1 MEELILNLI
10 EIAKLFGYK
19 YDDSFFAYLASI
31 SKPNLTCCGK
41 EILEGE
47 GGWKCEDCELD
58 IYSIYCNDCFIKE
71 KHKGHKAYFNPSGLG
86 FCDCGTKSVIKPEGF
101 CDKHKGDYNN
111 INDLMNFIKS
121 SIPLKLLDSI
131 NIILNKIFSLFID
144 KIKDLSDINKK
155 EDDELFKMFDCLE
168 IFCEKLSKSNLSLFY
183 FVTLKFTENFPFN
196 TNHKCFYYD
205 ENKNLISFIKKD
217 SNKKHKCI
225 CPFMQV
231 MIYALKRRLSKQ
243 NSSKFFSLFLQT
255 YKNKIITSL
264 CFMNCISD
272 FFDEQNLNEFINMGY
287 QLVNEIGLLTY
298 QDQNIPFLKLFFEEI
313 YSTCQFILN
322 KKDYKKLLSLFRTF
336 FQVMTHL
343 PSIEIF
349 DKINENHIILKL
361 IIDICCII
369 NYSNIFENK
378 LIFNSFKGDRF
389 DGELLLIEVYSL
401 KIIQS
406 LIKIINF
413 DNKATVDFVFNSII
427 DKLIENKKY
436 KESLTNKI
444 YSPHITT
451 IKCYSLF
458 LNRFCFNYSI
468 KNQYD
473 LLDSYNNFINRFPR
487 SKEISIFLYE
497 ELINYFSFIISQL
510 YNFFAFYGFEM
521 IDYYLNYF
529 TSKFNFYKTDLTL
542 MKYLL
547 TQPEISEQ
555 FNLEKIL
562 LISDI
567 DSCNKFM
574 KNLLLE
580 NMIIDNAINNNIKE
594 NNLKYLNSL
603 IEFLY
608 LIIRDNLTMQNI
620 AFSKVDFKFNINDEL
635 DEILYKRENKK
646 INQLVKNEIIHY
658 ILGNNNMVNRD
669 NCLNYIEI
677 YFDKKYLGL
686 VDEILK
692 EDCDKI
698 VLTNGLV
705 QFSLKKEKMN
715 LCDIDNIIP
724 PKFRKN
730 AIEYINNFQ
739 TKNCSLFNINI
750 IEPLNMQHDLS
761 KKIYQT
767 FYNEKSI
774 NDLINFYNIIN
785 RCKEKFPLLYKIFYY
800 NIKKILTFSY
810 KLCLTQILDED
821 FKKWLLEKLKIIEEE
836 DFFIISKE
844 NKEKNLDN
852 AVKNERTNI
861 KEKLK
866 KKFEKKNELIKA
878 KISSE
883 NMIIEKEIRNEEE
896 VCVYCRQCDNPN
908 NLECYGKICYYFSDY
923 LTDILRKIEENKR
936 IKRRKF
942 VTCNHKMH
950 FKCFNEFICLH
961 SNNDL
966 EFECPLCK
974 KLSNIILFD
983 YSILKKNNTIL
994 LKGIDFENE
1003 NININNFFEIDS
1015 ENKLF
1020 NLFFYSKL
1028 AFENYCSK
1036 LFHKQILV
1044 NDINGNKN
1052 MELEALKLI
1061 NEDFE
1066 EFTMYYTKTNYKKE
1080 QIEIWKNI
1088 LYNLK
1093 ILYKFKIVNFSDNFL
1108 RTFNLLKIE
1117 NINNLEEL
1125 LNNFPPHYIINEFII
1140 ISLILFEPN
1149 KDNKEKL
1156 KNIFYKNILLYML
1169 SVAFFKKNSGKFEE
1183 YLENEKEELKKIL
1196 DLFNLKYNIFL
1207 MLFDEKEE
1215 ISEVNISIEEAI
1227 SMIKINANI
1236 INSINSIKIK
1246 NHNLHEKLKI
1256 QYLEIPE
1263 LILVNIPESGIEFFN
1278 QAKGNCIYCHKTNL
1292 YSYFC
1297 LLCGNKFCCTQKCT
1311 IESKSKEYA
1320 AIYHS
1325 KKCCGG
1331 NGLFI
1336 DISNSEIVYL
1346 LKRKIIS
1353 SNIFIYINNFGEPLN
1368 FNRLDDDYKL
1378 NKEKYNE
1385 GIMKYIDMTFRKKK
1399 SKIPPLIN

>member
-1 MEELILNLI
+1 
-10 EIAKLFGYK
+10 
-19 YDDSFFAYLASI
+19 
-31 SKPNLTCCGK
+31 
-41 EILEGE
+41 
-47 GGWKCEDCELD
+47 
-58 IYSIYCNDCFIKE
+58 
-71 KHKGHKAYFNPSGLG
+71 
-86 FCDCGTKSVIKPEGF
+86 
-101 CDKHKGDYNN
+101 
-111 INDLMNFIKS
+111 
-121 SIPLKLLDSI
+121 
-131 NIILNKIFSLFID
+131 
-144 KIKDLSDINKK
+144 
-155 EDDELFKMFDCLE
+155 
-168 IFCEKLSKSNLSLFY
+168 
-183 FVTLKFTENFPFN
+183 
-196 TNHKCFYYD
+196 
-205 ENKNLISFIKKD
+205 
-217 SNKKHKCI
+217 
-225 CPFMQV
+225 
-231 MIYALKRRLSKQ
+231 
-243 NSSKFFSLFLQT
+243 
-255 YKNKIITSL
+255 
-264 CFMNCISD
+264 
-272 FFDEQNLNEFINMGY
+272 
-287 QLVNEIGLLTY
+287 
-298 QDQNIPFLKLFFEEI
+298 
-313 YSTCQFILN
+313 
-322 KKDYKKLLSLFRTF
+322 
-336 FQVMTHL
+336 
-343 PSIEIF
+343 
-349 DKINENHIILKL
+349 
-361 IIDICCII
+361 
-369 NYSNIFENK
+369 
-378 LIFNSFKGDRF
+378 
-389 DGELLLIEVYSL
+389 
-401 KIIQS
+401 
-406 LIKIINF
+406 
-413 DNKATVDFVFNSII
+413 
-427 DKLIENKKY
+427 
-436 KESLTNKI
+436 
-444 YSPHITT
+444 
-451 IKCYSLF
+451 
-458 LNRFCFNYSI
+458 
-468 KNQYD
+468 
-473 LLDSYNNFINRFPR
+473 
-487 SKEISIFLYE
+487 
-497 ELINYFSFIISQL
+497 
-510 YNFFAFYGFEM
+510 
-521 IDYYLNYF
+521 
-529 TSKFNFYKTDLTL
+529 
-542 MKYLL
+542 
-547 TQPEISEQ
+547 
-555 FNLEKIL
+555 
-562 LISDI
+562 
-567 DSCNKFM
+567 M

-883 NMIIEKEIRNEEE
+883 NMIIEKEIRNKEE

-1093 ILYKFKIVNFSDNFL
+1093 ILYKFKIVN
-1108 RTFNLLKIE
+1108 K
-1117 NINNLEEL
+1117 
-1125 LNNFPPHYIINEFII
+1125 
-1140 ISLILFEPN
+1140 
-1149 KDNKEKL
+1149 
-1156 KNIFYKNILLYML
+1156 
-1169 SVAFFKKNSGKFEE
+1169 
-1183 YLENEKEELKKIL
+1183 
-1196 DLFNLKYNIFL
+1196 
-1207 MLFDEKEE
+1207 
-1215 ISEVNISIEEAI
+1215 
-1227 SMIKINANI
+1227 
-1236 INSINSIKIK
+1236 
-1246 NHNLHEKLKI
+1246 
-1256 QYLEIPE
+1256 
-1263 LILVNIPESGIEFFN
+1263 
-1278 QAKGNCIYCHKTNL
+1278 
-1292 YSYFC
+1292 
-1297 LLCGNKFCCTQKCT
+1297 
-1311 IESKSKEYA
+1311 
-1320 AIYHS
+1320 
-1325 KKCCGG
+1325 
-1331 NGLFI
+1331 
-1336 DISNSEIVYL
+1336 
-1346 LKRKIIS
+1346 
-1353 SNIFIYINNFGEPLN
+1353 
-1368 FNRLDDDYKL
+1368 
-1378 NKEKYNE
+1378 
-1385 GIMKYIDMTFRKKK
+1385 
-1399 SKIPPLIN
+1399 